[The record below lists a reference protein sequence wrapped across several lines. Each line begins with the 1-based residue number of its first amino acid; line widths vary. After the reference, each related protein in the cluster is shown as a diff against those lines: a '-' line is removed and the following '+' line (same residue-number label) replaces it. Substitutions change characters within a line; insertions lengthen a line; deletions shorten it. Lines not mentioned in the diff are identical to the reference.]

1 MVEVRVPASTAN
13 MGTGFDSF
21 GAALGLYN
29 NISVKEIEKGLVI
42 KNFGFD
48 EYVASGENNLIYR
61 AIMKVFDYVGYERKG
76 LSIYQK
82 SDIPK
87 TRGLGSSSACIVG
100 GMVAANHISGKKLSY
115 KKILELATEMEGHPD
130 NVAPALFGG
139 FCISAKTENGVFV
152 KSIKPENSIR
162 YIAMIPE
169 YYIVTRKSRE
179 ILPDKV
185 SLADASHNIARASA
199 FALAINSGDT
209 DNLRELVDDR
219 LHQPYRASYI
229 EGMYDIFD
237 EGYRL
242 GAKAMYLSGSG
253 PTIIAMVESGC
264 GDFIK
269 NMTAFFK
276 KAGMNYSFKD
286 LTIDNVG
293 TVLKYKKEYTF

>member
-29 NISVKEIEKGLVI
+29 TISVKEIDEGLVI
-42 KNFGFD
+42 KTFGMD
-48 EYVASGENNLIYR
+48 EYVATGENNLIYR
-61 AIMKVFDYVGYERKG
+61 AIMKVFDYVGYERRG

-100 GMVAANHISGKKLSY
+100 GMVAANHISGKKLDY

-139 FCISAKTENGVFV
+139 FCISAKTDDGVFV
-152 KSIKPENSIR
+152 KSIKPQGNMR
-162 YIAMIPE
+162 YVAMIPE
-169 YYIVTRKSRE
+169 YFVATKKSRE
-179 ILPDKV
+179 LLPKTI
-185 SLADASHNIARASA
+185 SLPDASHNIARASA
-199 FALAINSGDT
+199 FAVAMATGET
-209 DNLRELVDDR
+209 ENLKELVNDK
-219 LHQPYRASYI
+219 LHQPYRAACI

-253 PTIIAMVESGC
+253 PTVIAMVDGKTDE
-264 GDFIK
+264 FILRMK
-269 NMTAFFK
+269 GFFE
-276 KAGMNYSFKD
+276 KASMKYTLKD
-286 LTIDNVG
+286 LSIDNVG
-293 TVLKYKKEYTF
+293 TVLKYKI

>member
-1 MVEVRVPASTAN
+1 MPASTAN

-29 NISVKEIEKGLVI
+29 TISVKEIEAGLII

-61 AIMKVFDYVGYERKG
+61 AIMKVFDYVGYERRG

-100 GMVAANHISGKKLSY
+100 GMVAANHISGKKLDY

-130 NVAPALFGG
+130 NVAPALYGG
-139 FCISAKTENGVFV
+139 FCISTKTEDGVYV
-152 KSIKPENSIR
+152 KSIKPRSNMR

-169 YYIVTRKSRE
+169 YFVVTRKSRE
-179 ILPDKV
+179 ILPKSI
-185 SLADASHNIARASA
+185 SLPDAAHNIARASA
-199 FALAINSGDT
+199 LAVAISSGETED
-209 DNLRELVDDR
+209 LRELVDDR

-229 EGMYDIFD
+229 EGMYQIFD
-237 EGYRL
+237 EGYRW

-253 PTIIAMVESGC
+253 PTVIAMVDGKSSE
-264 GDFIK
+264 FIK
-269 NMTAFFK
+269 KMQEYFEK
-276 KAGMNYSFKD
+276 MGMKYQLKD
-286 LTIDNVG
+286 LSIDNVG
-293 TVLKYKKEYTF
+293 TVLKYEI